1 MTLHR
6 YLNIAL
12 PIAFGVFFTA
22 NVALANHHEENETG
36 NIDPEQIEQYKAM
49 HKDMHKDKRGK
60 MRDRKGQ
67 HSVMRMHGQLD
78 TNEDGKVDLDEFLS
92 HAKSRFN
99 EMDTDSDQFVTD
111 EEAKLHHKNMR
122 QKHEDMRK
130 HHQQKRG
137 ERADQEAGK

>member
-1 MTLHR
+1 MTLHQ
-6 YLNIAL
+6 YFKITL
-12 PIAFGVFFTA
+12 PITLCFFLTA
-22 NVALANHHEENETG
+22 NIALANHHEENETG
-36 NIDPEQIEQYKAM
+36 NIDPEQIEQHKTM

-111 EEAKLHHKNMR
+111 EEAKLHYKGMR
-122 QKHEDMRK
+122 KKHEGMRK
-130 HHQQKRG
+130 HHQQRG
-137 ERADQEAGK
+137 ELVDKETDK